1 MHGVPNIA
9 ECAVERAAPGKGS
22 DTEDRRLKALC
33 NEFEGILLGVLLK
46 EGLIAESMADEEESS
61 SGVALLES
69 AVEHAARDM
78 GRQGVLRLGEMM
90 YASLTGKDAS

>member
-1 MHGVPNIA
+1 MDGITDIA
-9 ECAVERAAPGKGS
+9 ECAAERAGPGGGG

-69 AVEHAARDM
+69 AVEHAAQDM

-90 YASLTGKDAS
+90 YASLTGKDTN